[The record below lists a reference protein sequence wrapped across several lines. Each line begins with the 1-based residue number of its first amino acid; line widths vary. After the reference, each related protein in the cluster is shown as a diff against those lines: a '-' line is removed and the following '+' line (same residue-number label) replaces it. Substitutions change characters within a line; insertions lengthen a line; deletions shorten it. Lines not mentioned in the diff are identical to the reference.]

1 MRKPPRY
8 PDLFGADASEV
19 IAETRTRI
27 AVNISEAIDK
37 SGKSQGQV
45 AREMGVTQGTVSRW
59 RSGAFCPGVDT
70 LVILARVLHVPLAFM
85 VKGLIDFAGATAK
98 AGGSDGN

>member
-1 MRKPPRY
+1 MRKPPLT

-19 IAETRTRI
+19 IAQTRKRI
-27 AVNISEAIDK
+27 ADNVSDAIYRA
-37 SGKSQGQV
+37 GKSQGQI

-70 LVILARVLHVPLAFM
+70 LVILARVLHVPFASM
-85 VKGLIDFAGATAK
+85 VKGLIDASGVK
-98 AGGSDGN
+98 GEGNG